1 MNFAVTLPALY
12 LTLPL
17 WNSLLAV
24 SGTHDTARL
33 LEVAFLIGMP
43 LSSPE
48 SRGPL
53 IPRWSVRLVLA
64 WATLACLLAAVPTVA
79 ARECALLVGLVALA
93 QQVARSPARQRLLLL
108 RSMTCIGLLYGLIF
122 LTTLAM
128 ALLTDGEVLPH
139 QLVFGFDNPRHLN
152 HTQTVL
158 IPLALCLAA
167 TDTDRRWRMAGW
179 LAAFLASA
187 IAAFLMGRATL
198 LAVALAL
205 LILTIWLR
213 RDAIPYL
220 KPALGSMALGT
231 GLGFFL
237 LSRFGASLPGQMV
250 ATGSWNN
257 RVQLWRAALDDAGQS
272 LWGVGPMHFSRVPRG
287 DAAHP
292 HNFYLQVAAEFG
304 WPAAIALVIG
314 VLWALIAMGKHV
326 RRCRCRERQL
336 YGAGLWAT
344 AIAVA
349 IDATLSGNL
358 VMPMSQVWGFLAI
371 GLAIAWHR
379 EPEHPALRERAYPA
393 KHRWAEFALLGLLVA
408 LLAVS
413 TWEFMQADVQ
423 LLESQWRNQPRGD
436 TFSPRF
442 WRDGWF

>member
-12 LTLPL
+12 VTLPL
-17 WNSLLAV
+17 WTSLLPV
-24 SGTHDTARL
+24 PGTHDAARL
-33 LEVAFLIGMP
+33 LEAALLIGM
-43 LSSPE
+43 LMSSREGRP
-48 SRGPL
+48 PV
-53 IPRWSVRLVLA
+53 ITRWAVGLMLA
-64 WATLACLLAAVPTVA
+64 WVAVACLLAAVPTAA
-79 ARECALLVGLVALA
+79 ARECILLLGLIAVAL
-93 QQVARSPARQRLLLL
+93 QVAHSPARQRLLLA
-108 RSMTCIGLLYGLIF
+108 RSMICVGLLYGLIF
-122 LTTLAM
+122 MFTLAM
-128 ALLTDGEVLPH
+128 ALLFDGGVMSH

-158 IPLALCLAA
+158 IPLALCLAT
-167 TDTDRRWRMAGW
+167 TDTDRRWRLVGW

-198 LAVALAL
+198 LAVAIGLLLLAV
-205 LILTIWLR
+205 WLR
-213 RDAIPYL
+213 RDAVAYL
-220 KPALGSMALGT
+220 KPALGSMALGS

-237 LSRFGASLPGQMV
+237 LSRFGVDLPGQMV
-250 ATGSWNN
+250 ATGSLNN
-257 RVQLWRAALDDAGQS
+257 RLQLWRAAVDDAGQS

-292 HNFYLQVAAEFG
+292 HNFYLQMAAEFG

-314 VLWALIAMGKHV
+314 VLWALVTMAKHV
-326 RRCRCRERQL
+326 RHCRSRERQL

-344 AIAVA
+344 MIAIA

-358 VMPMSQVWGFLAI
+358 VMPVSQVWVFLAI

-423 LLESQWRNQPRGD
+423 LLESQWRGLPRGD